1 MKALPNLKEYSV
13 LTPDMNYVYFEEGDR
28 FPLEPGELDF
38 SPVNA
43 WWFSEFS
50 FLVYCHPGFARLAAK
65 LAGYDQ
71 FRFFQGKGTECMV
84 FWNDE
89 TVVVAFRGTELN
101 SLSTF
106 HEIVTDLNTIP
117 TGFHLGGKVHRGF
130 LKGLHEIRD
139 GKDGL
144 KQTISAL
151 KKENPER
158 PLWITGHSLG
168 GALAILC
175 FAETPDAAGLYVY
188 GAPRVG
194 DRDFVALTE
203 GRPAWRVE
211 HSNDPIPMVPLDLPS
226 AGFGFCDIGELVFV
240 DRDGNLSPER
250 PTVDFSKEMAQ
261 VKSAIQVKR
270 KKRLFKAKKELTVSE
285 NVTEI
290 GAEIKVHIDE
300 SLKAWKTLVKT
311 LDKGMSVK
319 ILDHMPIYYCIKL
332 WNNLLK

>member
-1 MKALPNLKEYSV
+1 MKALPDLKEYSV
-13 LTPDMNYVYFEEGDR
+13 LTPDMNYVYFEEADR
-28 FPLEPGELDF
+28 FPLEPGKHDF

-65 LAGYDQ
+65 LEGYDQ

-84 FWNDE
+84 FWNEE

-106 HEIVTDLNTIP
+106 HEIITDLNTIP
-117 TGFHLGGKVHRGF
+117 TDFHLGGKVHRGF

-144 KQTISAL
+144 NQAISTL
-151 KKENPER
+151 IKEKPDR

-168 GALAILC
+168 GALATLC

-194 DRDFVALTE
+194 DREFVALTE

-211 HSNDPIPMVPLDLPS
+211 HGNDPIPMVPLDVPS
-226 AGFGFCDIGELVFV
+226 AGFGFRDVGELVFI
-240 DRDGNLSPER
+240 DRDGNLSSER
-250 PTVDFSKEMAQ
+250 PTINFSEEIDK
-261 VKSAIQVKR
+261 VKSAIQDKR
-270 KKRLFKAKKELTVSE
+270 KKRTSKEKKELTVSE
-285 NVTEI
+285 NVAEI
-290 GAEIKVHIDE
+290 GAEIKAHIDE
-300 SLKAWKTLVKT
+300 SLKAWKNLFKN
-311 LDKGMSVK
+311 LDKGLSMK

-332 WNNLLK
+332 WNNLL